1 MNTPFSKKPIVA
13 QASRLC
19 TAVAM
24 AVGGMVVTLEEAP
37 ASLPAAAIERSA
49 HVSYTAAQQRAKS
62 ERCISAATEYI
73 ACLNHLL
80 TLISDAEEAPSSFAV
95 DNWYSQLEGIQQLE
109 DAFDAEINKA
119 RLLRVELLPET
130 RQARKL
136 LGLSRVKLGKLIS
149 ELNRLNGNT
158 ASFESS
164 IDLQGF
170 YALADARN
178 EQAQRFH

>member
-1 MNTPFSKKPIVA
+1 M
-13 QASRLC
+13 
-19 TAVAM
+19 
-24 AVGGMVVTLEEAP
+24 
-37 ASLPAAAIERSA
+37 
-49 HVSYTAAQQRAKS
+49 
-62 ERCISAATEYI
+62 
-73 ACLNHLL
+73 
-80 TLISDAEEAPSSFAV
+80 
-95 DNWYSQLEGIQQLE
+95 
-109 DAFDAEINKA
+109 
-119 RLLRVELLPET
+119 RVELLPET